1 MTRSDP
7 GDSSK
12 DQGQANPFD
21 TGLPML
27 RLPAEPTSKRRQPS
41 ARRASGAELI
51 PEVDVPEQRPDLGP
65 GPTPSSS
72 ELSGDW
78 KHWLDAPSPAE
89 EFPDSAVEHGGYPIH
104 HADTESDRYDEPGER
119 VPTLVDRSGGS
130 PGPRL
135 RHPPRRQ
142 EQTGGSR
149 LLAALIVVGIVVAI
163 SAVVMIAVKSSG
175 KHKPSVAATSAV
187 SKATSAASSAVTRTS
202 AMSSAVTRTSET
214 TVPGERSPAF
224 ATPGCEQRRT
234 PDVVSGTDPGGTSD
248 GPSAIL
254 AFERAYYV
262 QRSGSAARAVVADD
276 AVVPLA
282 EQIQRGINQ
291 IPIGTL
297 YCVLITRTATGVGDG
312 QSHWE
317 VQLTQQHP
325 GEQPQTFTQIIT
337 TRTAANRTLITAINA
352 A

>member
-27 RLPAEPTSKRRQPS
+27 RLPAKPPPKRRRPS
-41 ARRASGAELI
+41 ARRSSGAELT
-51 PEVDVPEQRPDLGP
+51 PEVDVPEQRPDPNP
-65 GPTPSSS
+65 GPTPSPS

-89 EFPDSAVEHGGYPIH
+89 EFSDSAVEHGGYPIH
-104 HADTESDRYDEPGER
+104 DADTESDRYEEPGELL
-119 VPTLVDRSGGS
+119 PTLVDRSGGS

-149 LLAALIVVGIVVAI
+149 LLAVLIVFGIVVAI
-163 SAVVMIAVKSSG
+163 SAVVLIAVKSSG
-175 KHKPSVAATSAV
+175 KHQPSVAATSPV
-187 SKATSAASSAVTRTS
+187 SKATSASSAVTRTS
-202 AMSSAVTRTSET
+202 ATA
-214 TVPGERSPAF
+214 VPGDRSPAF

-276 AVVPLA
+276 AAVPPA

-291 IPIGTL
+291 IPVGTL

-317 VQLTQQHP
+317 VQLTQQNP
-325 GEQPQTFTQIIT
+325 GQQPQTFTQIIT